1 MDGGQAATQAPNIRL
16 VGIWV
21 AAILT
26 LMVYSRLIGDNPLSR
41 LAEHLLVGVAAG
53 YAAVLAYYS
62 VLWPRLIQ
70 PLWEHPL
77 DNLHLILPAT
87 LVVLLLLRPV
97 ARLRPLASLPLGIV
111 LGVGCALAIAGALA
125 GSLIPQV
132 QATMLSLDPS
142 QPLKTV
148 INNAIVIAGVIGTL
162 LYFYFTARPNSAA
175 ARGLHGAAVV
185 GKWTMILSFGAVFAT
200 TLTARLAV
208 LIGRMQFLLGD
219 WLGLIK

>member
-1 MDGGQAATQAPNIRL
+1 MDSGQVAAQAPNIRL

-26 LMVYSRLIGDNPLSR
+26 LMVYSRLIDDNPLSR
-41 LAEHLLVGVAAG
+41 LAEHMLVGVAAG
-53 YAAVLAYYS
+53 YAAVLAYYN

-70 PLWEHPL
+70 PLWENPL
-77 DNLHLILPAT
+77 DNLALLIPAT
-87 LVVLLLLRPV
+87 LAVLLLVQPIV
-97 ARLRPLASLPLGIV
+97 RLRPLASLPLGLV
-111 LGVGCALAIAGALA
+111 LGVGAALAIAGALA

-132 QATMLSLDPS
+132 QATMLSLDLA

-148 INNAIVIAGVIGTL
+148 INNAVVIAGVIGTVF
-162 LYFYFTARPNSAA
+162 YFYFTVRPNSAPGRA
-175 ARGLHGAAVV
+175 LHGAAAI

-219 WLGLIK
+219 WLGLVK